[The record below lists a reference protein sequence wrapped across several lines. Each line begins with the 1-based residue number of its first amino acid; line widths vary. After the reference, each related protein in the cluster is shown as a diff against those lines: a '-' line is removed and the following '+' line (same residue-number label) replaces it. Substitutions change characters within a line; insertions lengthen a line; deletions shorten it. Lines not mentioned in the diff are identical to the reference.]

1 MEARLPSLGS
11 HRPGLSIVGPT
22 VCGSALLLNSREE
35 DHKPVPTSRNLPNM
49 VTWGPE
55 MLGQGELGK
64 PLSLITG
71 VCWVSAQGW
80 GWGVV
85 EAGVENASEHCP
97 HLPCTHL
104 RLWASHRHCL
114 PPSPTSL
121 ATSGG
126 PNLPPG
132 LIVLPPPSTWNAPPC
147 IAAHQP
153 SSPRFLLFL
162 HAVLFQK
169 VYQPLTGHLSTY
181 SVCHLLATT

>member
-1 MEARLPSLGS
+1 MP
-11 HRPGLSIVGPT
+11 
-22 VCGSALLLNSREE
+22 
-35 DHKPVPTSRNLPNM
+35 RNLPNM
-49 VTWGPE
+49 VAWGPE
-55 MLGQGELGK
+55 TLGQGELGK

-80 GWGVV
+80 GWGGV

-104 RLWASHRHCL
+104 GLWASHRHCL